1 MSDVEMVPSREEDM
15 KRLMT
20 MLLGTAL
27 AFGTVAF
34 AQEKAA
40 TPPSATT
47 TAKPARTKAAKPA
60 KARAHKARAAKAPK
74 AKPATVKTHKKTGT
88 AAKL

>member
-1 MSDVEMVPSREEDM
+1 M

-27 AFGTVAF
+27 ALGTVAF
-34 AQEKAA
+34 AQEKAPA
-40 TPPSATT
+40 TPPSAAT

-60 KARAHKARAAKAPK
+60 RARAHKAK
-74 AKPATVKTHKKTGT
+74 AKPATVKTHKKTRT
-88 AAKL
+88 TAKL